1 MEIIS
6 HYDVTSSPWK
16 EIHTML
22 TNLTAQGMSSDETDD
37 DGVPEKRVRRVQLAF
52 RNRELSTLLARL
64 DRISRDGMTIK
75 KDQRG
80 NRVLPRI
87 YKSFKVDVHRVV
99 HGLPRNW
106 YDPDWWRSNPTW
118 EQSLLRARE
127 PVPIPTLDL

>member
-1 MEIIS
+1 
-6 HYDVTSSPWK
+6 
-16 EIHTML
+16 ML

-37 DGVPEKRVRRVQLAF
+37 DSVPEKRVRRVQLAF

-80 NRVLPRI
+80 NRVLFRVYDH
-87 YKSFKVDVHRVV
+87 YKVNPDRVV

-106 YDPDWWRSNPTW
+106 YDPDWWRSLPSW
-118 EQSLLRARE
+118 EQSLMEAKE
-127 PVPIPTLDL
+127 PAPIPTL